1 MKHNRLKPIAIIM
14 ALALLFAAL
23 PALSLAETRSVR
35 SDIWDGSAASAL
47 SGSGTAEEPYLITN
61 GSELA
66 YLAAQTE
73 LGNRFENCCFR
84 LENDIYLN
92 DVSDFDE
99 WESTFPQL
107 TPWTP
112 IGLALYEEDDFGDLT
127 IDDSKCFMGNFD
139 GYGHTVYGM
148 FIDGAG
154 DRPSDSGF
162 GLFGCSSGIIE
173 NLSVECVYITAN
185 DYLGAIVGYMN
196 GGTITN
202 CTAGGLI
209 YGVWEAGGIVGTA
222 QGGSIV
228 NCSSTAKVSGA
239 GGNAG
244 GIVGSA
250 SYSTINSCSN
260 HGHVGAAFQ
269 AGGIVGSAFCS
280 EIENC
285 ANLALVDGSCVI
297 GGIAGDL
304 YFSELRCSYNAADV
318 RTVFEPDFVEED
330 GFTVGG
336 ICGYAE
342 GEGVVISDCYNAG
355 TVSGSFNAGGL
366 CGVLDGNAQVV
377 RCYSAELT
385 IGQLGADALIGAIA
399 PEASAGTENCLYLA
413 SESGAQ
419 SEHGAAAT
427 SEELMSES
435 AYTGFDFNTVWYFPE
450 CSEYP
455 YAQLVSNPY
464 SDESAPEP
472 EPEPGIPGD
481 VNGDGAVSIAD
492 AVLAMRLTMGII
504 GEEELENGGIVA
516 SNADFNGD
524 GSIDISDAMLIARAA
539 LELN

>member
-1 MKHNRLKPIAIIM
+1 MKHNRLKPIALIM

-23 PALSLAETRSVR
+23 PALALAERAPVR
-35 SDIWDGSAASAL
+35 GDIWDGSIASSL
-47 SGSGTAEEPYLITN
+47 SGSGTENDPYLITD

-73 LGNRFENCCFR
+73 LGNRFEDSFFR

-99 WESTFPQL
+99 WEFTFPQL

-112 IGLALYEEDDFGDLT
+112 IGFALFEEDDFGDLT

-139 GYGHTVYGM
+139 GCGHTVYGM
-148 FIDGAG
+148 FIDGVG

-162 GLFGCSSGIIE
+162 GLFGCTGGVIE
-173 NLSVECVYITAN
+173 NLNVDCAYATTNE
-185 DYLGAIVGYMN
+185 YLGAIVGFMN
-196 GGTITN
+196 DGAITN

-209 YGVWEAGGIVGTA
+209 YGVWDAGGIVGSA
-222 QGGSIV
+222 QCGSIV
-228 NCSSTAKVSGA
+228 NCVNSAKVSGA

-250 SYSTINSCSN
+250 SYAEIESCSN
-260 HGHVGAAFQ
+260 QGHVGAAFQ

-280 EIENC
+280 EIESC

-304 YFSELRCSYNAADV
+304 YLSELRFSYNAADV
-318 RTVFEPDFVEED
+318 CTVFEPDYAEEE

-336 ICGYAE
+336 LCGYAE
-342 GEGVVISDCYNAG
+342 GEGITISDCYNAG
-355 TVSGSFNAGGL
+355 AVSGSFNVGGL
-366 CGVLDGNAQVV
+366 CGVLDGSAQVV
-377 RCYSAELT
+377 RCYSAEITTGL
-385 IGQLGADALIGAIA
+385 LDADALIGAIA
-399 PEASAGTENCLYLA
+399 PEADAGTENCLYLA

-419 SEHGAAAT
+419 SEFGAVAS

-435 AYTGFDFNTVWYFPE
+435 AYTGFDFDAVWYFPE
-450 CSEYP
+450 SSVYP

-464 SDESAPEP
+464 SDES
-472 EPEPGIPGD
+472 EPEPGLPGD
-481 VNGDGAVSIAD
+481 VNGDGSVSIAD
-492 AVLAMRLTMGII
+492 AVLALRLSLELINA
-504 GEEELENGGIVA
+504 EELENGGILSA
-516 SNADFNGD
+516 NADYNGD
-524 GSIDISDAMLIARAA
+524 GSIDIADAILIARAA
-539 LELN
+539 LELG